1 MSPYLL
7 PDSDVSLLDQDTCM
21 VDGFCKPKLENLGL
35 KTAFK
40 KIVNFQTKNIIK
52 LHLILREDSSL
63 NKATEKCISFK
74 QTFGILF
81 LKSEQISGSSTD
93 LCQGE
98 LNTPYLRID
107 IILHINV
114 TRRWKILPLSCS
126 LIRTDQ
132 WVAVPGQGG
141 PSQRAS
147 LEYWRLCQ
155 TSWEYCD

>member
-1 MSPYLL
+1 MHSILKSTLKTYSLHFPFFCNALQIKFVQFIYVLEIDWVVISPYLL

-40 KIVNFQTKNIIK
+40 KVVNFQTKNVIE

-98 LNTPYLRID
+98 LDTPYLPID

-114 TRRWKILPLSCS
+114 TRR
-126 LIRTDQ
+126 
-132 WVAVPGQGG
+132 
-141 PSQRAS
+141 
-147 LEYWRLCQ
+147 
-155 TSWEYCD
+155 